1 MINYDLSKVKII
13 DNYIDDLELTT
24 IDFESNHWNYNLT
37 NAANRHLYFPSN
49 RSGTHRFWYSS
60 LFDRK
65 DDYNVLNNAPKNI
78 LSLYEHICHFLLK
91 KKYILHQIQV
101 NGQGAFQNGTIHQ
114 DSQYGDNHYTLMVFI
129 NSKWDQ
135 KWGGEFQ
142 LFDGMDSDAKLLKSI
157 EFVPGRII
165 YFDGGIPHKGK
176 APVNTN
182 IVRKTLVFRIEK
194 IN

>member
-91 KKYILHQIQV
+91 KNTFYTKFKLMGKELFKMALFTKIHNMEI
-101 NGQGAFQNGTIHQ
+101 TI
-114 DSQYGDNHYTLMVFI
+114 
-129 NSKWDQ
+129 
-135 KWGGEFQ
+135 
-142 LFDGMDSDAKLLKSI
+142 
-157 EFVPGRII
+157 
-165 YFDGGIPHKGK
+165 IP
-176 APVNTN
+176 
-182 IVRKTLVFRIEK
+182 
-194 IN
+194 